1 MCNILPNRR
10 MAFTVFLS
18 VLVAGCGIK
27 WATNK
32 VLSNPDAIAKV
43 GLVYDRLSPRD
54 TTERLVFIE
63 GDSIVTELHDTVYL
77 PTVNG
82 SYGLKL
88 QTTKD
93 TIRINTIRTI
103 RRTDTIKITLPPD
116 NRAMAR
122 LLDSLGKYTNE
133 LNQAKGNIAAKDE
146 ALKTANN
153 RLFWIAGI
161 ILVLGIVIGLLLRF
175 KVKL

>member
-1 MCNILPNRR
+1 MCNVIPNRR

-18 VLVAGCGIK
+18 ALVAGCGIK
-27 WATNK
+27 WATNR

-43 GLVYDRLSPRD
+43 GAVYDVLTPRD
-54 TTERLVFIE
+54 TTERLVFIP
-63 GDSIVTELHDTVYL
+63 GDSVIIELTDTAYL
-77 PTVNG
+77 NKTDTLSV
-82 SYGLKL
+82 
-88 QTTKD
+88 KD
-93 TIRINTIRTI
+93 TIRITNTRII
-103 RRTDTIKITLPPD
+103 RRTDTIKWQLPPD

-153 RLFWIAGI
+153 RLFWMAGI

>member
-1 MCNILPNRR
+1 MCNVIPNRR
-10 MAFTVFLS
+10 MAFTLCLS

-27 WATNK
+27 WATNR

-43 GLVYDRLSPRD
+43 GAVYDVLTPRD
-54 TTERLVFIE
+54 TAEKLVFIP
-63 GDSIVTELHDTVYL
+63 GDSVIIELTDTAYL
-77 PTVNG
+77 NKTDTLSV
-82 SYGLKL
+82 
-88 QTTKD
+88 KD
-93 TIRINTIRTI
+93 TIRITSTRII
-103 RRTDTIKITLPPD
+103 RRTDTIKWQLPPD

-133 LNQAKGNIAAKDE
+133 LNQAKGSISARNEVIKRADNI
-146 ALKTANN
+146 L
-153 RLFWIAGI
+153 LLMGGI

>member
-10 MAFTVFLS
+10 MAFTIFLS

-27 WATNK
+27 WATNR

-43 GLVYDRLSPRD
+43 GAVYDVLTPRD
-54 TTERLVFIE
+54 TTERLVFIP
-63 GDSIVTELHDTVYL
+63 GDSVIIELTDTAYL
-77 PTVNG
+77 NKTDTLSV
-82 SYGLKL
+82 
-88 QTTKD
+88 KD
-93 TIRINTIRTI
+93 TIRITNTRII
-103 RRTDTIKITLPPD
+103 RRTDTIKWQLPPD

-153 RLFWIAGI
+153 RLFWMAGI
-161 ILVLGIVIGLLLRF
+161 ILVLGIVIGLLIKF
-175 KVKL
+175 KLK

>member
-1 MCNILPNRR
+1 MCNVLPNRR
-10 MAFTVFLS
+10 MAFTVLLS

-32 VLSNPDAIAKV
+32 VLSNHDAIAKV
-43 GLVYDRLSPRD
+43 GAVYDVLNPRD
-54 TTERLVFIE
+54 TTEKLVFIP
-63 GDSIVTELHDTVYL
+63 GDSIVLEKTDTIR
-77 PTVNG
+77 
-82 SYGLKL
+82 
-88 QTTKD
+88 TKDTLTLGKTD
-93 TIRINTIRTI
+93 TIRITNTRII
-103 RRTDTIKITLPPD
+103 RRTDTIKWQLPPD

-133 LNQAKGNIAAKDE
+133 LNQAKGNLAAKNE

-153 RLFWIAGI
+153 RLLWMGGI

>member
-1 MCNILPNRR
+1 MCNVLPNRR
-10 MAFTVFLS
+10 MAFTLCLS

-27 WATNK
+27 WATNR

-43 GLVYDRLSPRD
+43 GAVYDVLTPRD
-54 TTERLVFIE
+54 TAEKLVFIP
-63 GDSIVTELHDTVYL
+63 GDSVIIELTDTAYL
-77 PTVNG
+77 NKTDTLSV
-82 SYGLKL
+82 
-88 QTTKD
+88 KD
-93 TIRINTIRTI
+93 TIRITSTRII
-103 RRTDTIKITLPPD
+103 RRTDTIKWQLPPD

-133 LNQAKGNIAAKDE
+133 LNQAKGSISARNEVIKRADNI
-146 ALKTANN
+146 L
-153 RLFWIAGI
+153 LLMGGI

>member
-1 MCNILPNRR
+1 MCNVIQNRR
-10 MAFTVFLS
+10 MAFTVLLS

-32 VLSNPDAIAKV
+32 VLSNPDAIQKV
-43 GLVYDRLSPRD
+43 GAVYDVLNPRD
-54 TTERLVFIE
+54 TTEKLVFIP
-63 GDSIVTELHDTVYL
+63 GDSIVMEKT
-77 PTVNG
+77 
-82 SYGLKL
+82 
-88 QTTKD
+88 D
-93 TIRINTIRTI
+93 TIRLTDTITLGETNKEYLTTQTIRTVRNI
-103 RRTDTIKITLPPD
+103 RTVDTIKWQLPPD

-133 LNQAKGNIAAKDE
+133 LNQAKGSIKEKDKG
-146 ALKTANN
+146 LKTANN
-153 RLFWIAGI
+153 RLFWMGGI

>member
-1 MCNILPNRR
+1 MCNVLPNRR
-10 MAFTVFLS
+10 MAFTVCLS

-27 WATNK
+27 WATNR

-43 GLVYDRLSPRD
+43 GAVYDVLTPRD
-54 TTERLVFIE
+54 TTEKLVFIP
-63 GDSIVTELHDTVYL
+63 GDSIVVEKSDTIRAKDTL
-77 PTVNG
+77 TLG
-82 SYGLKL
+82 K
-88 QTTKD
+88 TD
-93 TIRINTIRTI
+93 TIRITNTRII
-103 RRTDTIKITLPPD
+103 RRTDTIKWQLPPD

-133 LNQAKGNIAAKDE
+133 LNQANGNIAAKDE

-153 RLFWIAGI
+153 RLLWMGGI

>member
-1 MCNILPNRR
+1 MCNVLPNRR
-10 MAFTVFLS
+10 MAFTVCLS

-27 WATNK
+27 WATNR

-43 GLVYDRLSPRD
+43 GAVYDALTPRD
-54 TTERLVFIE
+54 TTEKLFFIA
-63 GDSIVTELHDTVYL
+63 GDSIVIEHTDTVRVVKDSIA
-77 PTVNG
+77 T
-82 SYGLKL
+82 
-88 QTTKD
+88 D
-93 TIRINTIRTI
+93 TIRIRTVRNIRTV
-103 RRTDTIKITLPPD
+103 DTIIKQLPPD

-133 LNQAKGNIAAKDE
+133 LNEAKGSIKEKDKG
-146 ALKTANN
+146 LKTANN
-153 RLFWIAGI
+153 RLFWMAGI

>member
-1 MCNILPNRR
+1 MCNVIPNRR
-10 MAFTVFLS
+10 MAFTVLLS

-43 GLVYDRLSPRD
+43 GAIYDVLNPRD
-54 TTERLVFIE
+54 TTEKLVFIP
-63 GDSIVTELHDTVYL
+63 GDSVIIDRFDTAY
-77 PTVNG
+77 
-82 SYGLKL
+82 SYSTDTLR
-88 QTTKD
+88 QID
-93 TIRINTIRTI
+93 TIRITKVQTI
-103 RRTDTIKITLPPD
+103 RRTDTIIRTLPPD

-133 LNQAKGNIAAKDE
+133 LNQAKGNLTAKNE
-146 ALKTANN
+146 ALKTAEN
-153 RLFWIAGI
+153 RLIWGAGI
-161 ILVLGIVIGLLLRF
+161 VLVLGIVIGLLIRF